1 MLVVKFKRLSPFDSA
16 KSADISLQ
24 IGSCDGTKRQILT
37 TRRKQEHSMSLECMV
52 IRPGQGNPETYRFVT
67 VSRVGEGITL
77 PGHYDNFVVESV
89 DHMAREIED
98 RNPPKVQMHLC
109 ALVENGA
116 RAR

>member
-1 MLVVKFKRLSPFDSA
+1 
-16 KSADISLQ
+16 
-24 IGSCDGTKRQILT
+24 
-37 TRRKQEHSMSLECMV
+37 MSIECMV
-52 IRPGQGNPETYRFVT
+52 FRPGQGNPETYRFIIVP
-67 VSRVGEGITL
+67 RVGEGITL

-98 RNPPKVQMHLC
+98 RNPPKVQMHLF